1 MLKRVPNAPAW
12 RECLVQS
19 DVTRAHYD
27 RLSDT
32 YDENWAYSP
41 EFIRWMTSGIL
52 TRLKLTRA
60 DRVLDVGCGTGLY
73 SQGLAEQADV
83 VVCADPSAGM
93 LARLPP
99 DEHLIPLPAGAE
111 DITRGR
117 VLLPHDDYDA
127 ILLKEV
133 VHHLSDPPQVLSDLG
148 GLLRAGGRILVVMLP
163 MSIGYPLFDSALRL
177 FQERQPDPEAIAA
190 AMTAA
195 GLDADL
201 TYEEFPLAF
210 TMERYT
216 RMVRS
221 RYMSL
226 LSSFDNAEIE
236 EGIAE
241 IRRRYPGTELRF
253 PDRFAFVTGVKA

>member
-1 MLKRVPNAPAW
+1 M
-12 RECLVQS
+12 QS

-27 RLSDT
+27 RLADT

-41 EFIRWMTSGIL
+41 EFIAWMTSGIL
-52 TRLKLTRA
+52 ARLKLARA

-73 SQGLAEQADV
+73 SCGLAEQADV
-83 VVCADPSAGM
+83 VVCTDPSSGM
-93 LARLPP
+93 LAQLPNDERL
-99 DEHLIPLPAGAE
+99 LPVHAGAE
-111 DITRGR
+111 DLTQGR
-117 VLLPHDDYDA
+117 VRLPHDGYDA

-133 VHHLSDPPQVLSDLG
+133 VHHLPDPSQVLSDLS
-148 GLLRAGGRILVVMLP
+148 GLLRPGGRILVVMLP
-163 MSIGYPLFDSALRL
+163 MSIGYPLFDAALRL
-177 FQERQPDPEAIAA
+177 FQERQPDPQAIA
-190 AMTAA
+190 TALTDA
-195 GLDADL
+195 GLNADL

-210 TMERYT
+210 TVERYA

-226 LSSFDNAEIE
+226 LSSFDDAQIE

-241 IRRRYPGTELRF
+241 IRRRHPGPELRF